1 MCYII
6 QIYPT
11 VGSLGQRLTQ
21 YTSGL
26 NFLQLDFKKFPTH
39 FDYREISQLDLCKC
53 KSIFFNLKMCC
64 IIQIYP
70 TVGGLGQRFWNERAK
85 NSFNTMSM
93 DSFSTGLHSA
103 LGMVSKVVLL
113 KLLLGWKVTTI
124 WIQLVYLQGRS
135 QKAMQPCTRVPHA
148 WSKCRQDGKKHR
160 MKKKQRKFDNKNTK

>member
-1 MCYII
+1 MTKLTQYTSGLNFFQSNFNKFLLTLIAGVRVNLTYVNASKNFYLKMCYII

-70 TVGGLGQRFWNERAK
+70 TVGGLGQRF
-85 NSFNTMSM
+85 
-93 DSFSTGLHSA
+93 
-103 LGMVSKVVLL
+103 
-113 KLLLGWKVTTI
+113 
-124 WIQLVYLQGRS
+124 
-135 QKAMQPCTRVPHA
+135 
-148 WSKCRQDGKKHR
+148 
-160 MKKKQRKFDNKNTK
+160 